1 MNKHCLLNL
10 YGANRSK
17 LDDLDVLLEILKS
30 AVYETGAT
38 YIDHISKKFDPQGVT
53 IIIMLAESH
62 ISIHTWPEKGEAMID
77 VFTCGK
83 EVDPLWAV
91 PVIVS
96 ALQPNRYTMEMI
108 NR

>member
-10 YGANRSK
+10 YGADRQK
-17 LDDLDVLLEILKS
+17 LDDLDNLYKLLFDAAI
-30 AVYETGAT
+30 ETGAT
-38 YIDHISKKFDPQGVT
+38 VLDHCCKKFDPQGVT
-53 IIIMLAESH
+53 IIIMLSESH

-77 VFTCGK
+77 VFTCGG
-83 EVDPLWAV
+83 EVEPLWAV

-96 ALQPNRYTMEMI
+96 DLKPTRYTMEMI